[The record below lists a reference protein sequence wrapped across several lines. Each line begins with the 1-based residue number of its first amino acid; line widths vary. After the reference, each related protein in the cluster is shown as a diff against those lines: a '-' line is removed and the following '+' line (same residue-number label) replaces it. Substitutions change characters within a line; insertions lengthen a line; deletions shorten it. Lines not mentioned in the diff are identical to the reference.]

1 MISKTI
7 RFFAN
12 RYNLLDLRRFTK
24 TQVGETR
31 AHFSPHGAFQVR
43 PMTWVYLII
52 SFLLVGFGQPAWI
65 PEAGLL
71 AAAGGYA
78 LFWKAMLQCRKR
90 CSRFFLAVF
99 WFMAV
104 HAIQL
109 SWMTSTQYMGPFIL
123 VVYGFL
129 LVGLGLQFGLFSLL
143 LSKSMSQFHCV
154 ALAGGFVL
162 LEWMRLFL
170 FTGFTWNPAGL
181 ALGGSIA
188 AIQLASFLGIYGL
201 SFWVI
206 WTNLGALSLLERPS
220 GKRALIWA
228 TLVLFPYGFG
238 LVHENWV
245 KRSYYPFSKPITAAL
260 IDTNILVEEKH
271 RDHKIPQAFIP
282 PLAQWE
288 RVWSYLSKDRRVDLI
303 VLPEGAFPYGVNNP
317 FCPVDLFKERWELH
331 FGNWDDIDLPPLES
345 PYADL
350 YEVGGQSHWIA
361 TNAFF
366 AQVLANQFH
375 ADVIVGLACD
385 DGKELQTN
393 SAFLFRPHKDPQRY
407 DKRILVPIGEYI
419 PLQNIRLIADFISRE
434 YGIAA
439 SFDVGKEAKVLRSHL
454 AIGVPICLEE
464 MHSELVRDIRSR
476 GADLLVS
483 LSNDVW
489 FPSSRLAK
497 QHFEHGKIRA
507 VENGIFLLRSSNK
520 GISGGVDCFGRSIGI
535 RFPGTAGAI
544 YLSIPIFSYSTLY
557 SLWGDR
563 LILSISSLSFLI
575 FIGFQICHRKR
586 RKSCS

>member
-1 MISKTI
+1 
-7 RFFAN
+7 
-12 RYNLLDLRRFTK
+12 
-24 TQVGETR
+24 
-31 AHFSPHGAFQVR
+31 
-43 PMTWVYLII
+43 MTSIYLII
-52 SFLLVGFGQPAWI
+52 SFLLVGLGQPAWI
-65 PEAGLL
+65 PEAGFL
-71 AAAGGYA
+71 AAAGGYS
-78 LFWKAMLQCRKR
+78 LFWKAMLQWPKR
-90 CSRFFLAVF
+90 RSRFLLASF

-104 HAIQL
+104 HALQL
-109 SWMTSTQYMGPFIL
+109 SWMTSTHYMGPFIL
-123 VVYGFL
+123 VVYVFL
-129 LVGLGLQFGLFSLL
+129 LIGLGLQFGLFSLFL
-143 LSKSMSQFHCV
+143 NKSTTQFQCV

-181 ALGGSIA
+181 AFGGSIA

-206 WTNLGALSLLERPS
+206 WTNLGALAFLQRPS
-220 GKRALIWA
+220 RKRAAIWA

-238 LVHENWV
+238 VAHESWV
-245 KRSYYPFSKPITAAL
+245 KRSCPFSKSITAAM

-271 RDHKIPQAFIP
+271 RDHKTPQAFIP

-288 RVWSYLSKDRRVDLI
+288 RVWSYLLKDRPVDLI
-303 VLPEGAFPYGVNNP
+303 VLPEGAFPYGLNNP

-331 FGNWDDIDLPPLES
+331 FGHLADFDLPPLES

-350 YEVGGQSHWIA
+350 YEVGGKSHWIA

-393 SAFLFRPHKDPQRY
+393 SAFLFRPYGEPQRY
-407 DKRILVPIGEYI
+407 DKRILVPIGEYV
-419 PLQNIRLIADFISRE
+419 PLQNFRFIADFIARE

-439 SFDVGKEAKVLRSHL
+439 SFDVGKEAKIFHSRF

-476 GADLLVS
+476 GAELLVS

-507 VENGIFLLRSSNK
+507 VENGVFLLRSSNK
-520 GISGGVDCFGRSIGI
+520 GISGGVDCFGRPIGI
-535 RFPGTAGAI
+535 RSPGTPGAI
-544 YLSIPIFSYSTLY
+544 YLSIPIFSYPTLY
-557 SLWGDR
+557 SIWGNG